1 MPFTPAI
8 PGVYIERADAVRPDL
23 APLRTDIVGFV
34 GIAERGPLNVPVAI
48 DTMRQFETVFGGY
61 IGGGYLAYCVRAF
74 FENGGARCRV
84 VRVASIDAGLGA
96 AAASLSVP
104 AAGGA
109 PGMTVSASSPGS
121 WGNGLTVA
129 IGPSWRAE
137 TLSLSGLGTSDVAL
151 VETTSGF
158 TAGSLVRLSQPGAPD
173 LYRVIAAVD
182 AGSRRLFWINPEPA
196 RRGPREYPVTGFDN
210 NQPILIRR
218 LDYDFLVR
226 QSGKLVAGFSGLS
239 LVPGAPR
246 YLGDVLA
253 LPDYT
258 APQPAATVPPP
269 IVASAPELAADA
281 VPIPL
286 DVAGGVFQPLTGGS
300 DGLAVL
306 RRDDFIGEAFDPLDD
321 AAAARKRRG
330 LAALADAADV
340 SVLAVPDI
348 LIRPEL
354 PPSFAPPRAV
364 PEDPCGPCPVPEIAA
379 ATPLPAPVGE
389 LPPIFGDDD
398 IFAVQAAM
406 VAQCEA
412 LRDRVAVIDAPYS
425 TASADRLGAAPVQ
438 AWASRFDS
446 AFAALYFP
454 WIAVPDPLAT
464 APTRLVPPCGHVA
477 GQFAATDLASGVH
490 KAAANVVLAWAQD
503 LSVNIDGPTHG
514 LLNSLGINVI
524 RAAEGR
530 ALRILGARTLSS
542 DPTFR
547 FVPVRRL
554 ISMLRCALDLGTQW
568 AVFEPNDS
576 ATRLTLFNAL
586 NGFLGELWQRGALAG
601 ATADAGFQVRCD
613 EINNPP
619 TRRTAGE
626 LHADIAVA
634 PSAPFEFIIL
644 RLGRQGQTLEI
655 AEGALSLAM
664 GGAD

>member
-1 MPFTPAI
+1 MPFAPAT

-48 DTMRQFETVFGGY
+48 DTMRQFETVFGNY

-84 VRVASIDAGLGA
+84 VRVASVDAGSGA
-96 AAASLSVP
+96 AAASLPVP
-104 AAGGA
+104 AVGSG
-109 PGMTVSASSPGS
+109 PGITVSASSPGS
-121 WGNGLTVA
+121 WGNALSVA
-129 IGPSWRAE
+129 ITPAWRAE
-137 TLSLSGLGTSDVAL
+137 TLTVPGLGTTDAAI

-158 TAGSLVRLSQPGAPD
+158 VGGSLVRLAQPGAPD
-173 LYRVIAAVD
+173 LYRIVAAVD
-182 AGSRRLFWINPEPA
+182 TAGRRLFWINPEPA
-196 RRGPREYPVTGFDN
+196 RRGLRERPLTGFDN
-210 NQPILIRR
+210 NQPILVRR

-226 QSGKLVAGFSGLS
+226 QSGRLVAVFSALS
-239 LVPGAPR
+239 LVPGTPR
-246 YLGDVLA
+246 YLCDVLA

-258 APQPAATVPPP
+258 RPQSAATVPPP
-269 IVASAPELAADA
+269 IIAAAAELAPDA
-281 VPIPL
+281 VPTPL
-286 DVAGGVFQPLTGGS
+286 DVQEVVFQTLAGGS
-300 DGLAVL
+300 DGLAAL
-306 RRDDFIGEAFDPLDD
+306 RRDDFIGEAFDPLDG
-321 AAAARKRRG
+321 AAAASRKRRG
-330 LAALADAADV
+330 LAALADTADV

-354 PPSFAPPRAV
+354 PLAFAALPAV
-364 PEDPCGPCPVPEIAA
+364 PKDPCAPCPAPDVVAV
-379 ATPLPAPVGE
+379 TPLPPPAGE
-389 LPPIFGDDD
+389 LPPTFGDEDV
-398 IFAVQAAM
+398 FAVQAAM

-412 LRDRVAVIDAPYS
+412 LRDRIALIDPPF
-425 TASADRLGAAPVQ
+425 SAAGSDRLGVAPLQ
-438 AWASRFDS
+438 AWASRFDT

-454 WIAVPDPLAT
+454 WVAVSDPLAV
-464 APTRLVPPCGHVA
+464 APTRLIPPSGHVA

-490 KAAANVVLAWAQD
+490 HAAANVVLAWAQD
-503 LSVNIDGPTHG
+503 LSVAVDGPTHG
-514 LLNSLGINVI
+514 LLNSRGINVI

-530 ALRILGARTLSS
+530 PPRILGARTLSS

-554 ISMLRCALDLGTQW
+554 ISMLRRALDIGTQW
-568 AVFEPNDS
+568 AVFEPNNA

-619 TRRTAGE
+619 TRRALGE

-634 PSAPFEFIIL
+634 PAAPFEFIIL

-655 AEGALSLAM
+655 AEGAASLAV
-664 GGAD
+664 GGA